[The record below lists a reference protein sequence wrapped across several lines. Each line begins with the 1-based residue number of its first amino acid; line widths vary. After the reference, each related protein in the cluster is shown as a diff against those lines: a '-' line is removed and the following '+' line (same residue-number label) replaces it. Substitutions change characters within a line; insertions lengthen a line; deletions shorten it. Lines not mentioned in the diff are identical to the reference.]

1 MDIVFDQ
8 GEMAYFYDKKK
19 IQKNNHQKAFKE
31 ILNKWINIILKIFIK
46 KIFNS
51 HQS

>member
-31 ILNKWINIILKIFIK
+31 ILNKWINIIIIK
-46 KIFNS
+46 FYWKNI
-51 HQS
+51 